1 MKSYYDDYDYFVNI
15 DIENFIE
22 RYDDCNNPVYHT
34 KYKPITNHQ
43 ISYIEMYVSKPS
55 YNYVEDKDEDEDT
68 DDYIIRMKKIISHTF
83 SLTVLGVVVYILL

>member
-1 MKSYYDDYDYFVNI
+1 MKSYNDDYDYFVNI

-34 KYKPITNHQ
+34 KYKPITNHE

-55 YNYVEDKDEDEDT
+55 YNYVEDTDEDT
-68 DDYIIRMKKIISHTF
+68 EHYSIGIKKIISHTF
-83 SLTVLGVVVYILL
+83 SLTVLGLVMYILL